1 MPKKAMDVQYE
12 ELRRLSDLLKSY
24 VDSYRLLVAGAA
36 ELNNIYGRKDKEVK
50 NAIGRVDAV
59 GEKIDEIMDVIEK
72 HQHNYLK
79 YSKIKND
86 VVFDSYTNGKAKNG
100 MKSVIQTEIDT
111 ELNLFNDSTHP
122 HPIRDEDESE

>member
-50 NAIGRVDAV
+50 SAINRVDAV
-59 GEKIDEIMDVIEK
+59 GEKIDEIMDVINK

-100 MKSVIQTEIDT
+100 IKSIIQTEIDT
-111 ELNLFNDSTHP
+111 ELNLFNDTANT
-122 HPIRDEDESE
+122 IRDEDE

>member
-50 NAIGRVDAV
+50 SAINRVDAV
-59 GEKIDEIMDVIEK
+59 GEKIDEIMDVINK

-100 MKSVIQTEIDT
+100 IKSIIQTEIDT
-111 ELNLFNDSTHP
+111 ELNLFNDTANK
-122 HPIRDEDESE
+122 IRDEDE